1 MISMKS
7 LSKANL
13 YAPTLYTRTLYS
25 PTLDKVSR
33 LSLKPLSALFKSTRF
48 SASIIATSASVIT
61 AAITAAVITAYLF
74 PHAAHGQAL
83 ILDDVLDDSE
93 EKLTGIQHRLPIF
106 SQEVSFNLPKEWKLA
121 FNEQQ
126 AGMYAAEFVPSGQEL
141 RSWSAMFCV
150 QGFEGLSEKIEP
162 EVFLDSLAAAYR
174 ETCEGE
180 VIYNKLG
187 ESEVDGLEG
196 FSAIL
201 GCTRMPDTHKATR
214 FTATGITSVPQGE
227 IGHYTAISGVDDLYL
242 LHQSKRGDLFSV
254 DKPPLESLNH
264 TGFMSAISPLRL
276 SR

>member
-1 MISMKS
+1 MK
-7 LSKANL
+7 AL
-13 YAPTLYTRTLYS
+13 YTRTLDILTLYKPTLYTRHW
-25 PTLDKVSR
+25 P
-33 LSLKPLSALFKSTRF
+33 SLKSLSAVFKTALLPTSL
-48 SASIIATSASVIT
+48 IITSMLPF
-61 AAITAAVITAYLF
+61 AVF
-74 PHAAHGQAL
+74 GQAL
-83 ILDDVLDDSE
+83 ILDDFLDGDE
-93 EKLTGIQHRLPIF
+93 VKHELAIF
-106 SQEVSFNLPKEWKLA
+106 SQEVSFNLPKGWKLA

-126 AGMYAAEFVPSGQEL
+126 AGMYAAEFVPSSQQL
-141 RSWSAMFCV
+141 RSWSSMFCV
-150 QGFEGLSEKIEP
+150 QGFEGLSENIQP
-162 EVFLDSLAAAYR
+162 EAFLDSLATAYR

-214 FTATGITSVPQGE
+214 LTATGTASVPQGE

-242 LHQSKRGDLFSV
+242 LHQSKRGDVFSA

-264 TGFMSAISPLRL
+264 REFMSAISPLRL